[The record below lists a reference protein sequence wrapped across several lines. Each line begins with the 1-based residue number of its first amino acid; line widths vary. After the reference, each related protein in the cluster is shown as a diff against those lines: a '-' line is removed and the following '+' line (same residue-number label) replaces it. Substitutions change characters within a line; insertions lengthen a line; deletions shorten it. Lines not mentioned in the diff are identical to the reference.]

1 MYWPY
6 FNSKG
11 VKPYT
16 FVLSHSVR
24 ADSVQMNKTQSFEG
38 IIGPHHAIR
47 RGGCQ
52 SHVAT
57 GGYTIGDLDYEFVVV
72 GSDWWINVIHAHDQE
87 YLGFRCGPAGIP
99 HSINALA
106 AHFNGFCWQCRG
118 EQ

>member
-1 MYWPY
+1 
-6 FNSKG
+6 
-11 VKPYT
+11 
-16 FVLSHSVR
+16 
-24 ADSVQMNKTQSFEG
+24 MNKTQSFEG

>member
-1 MYWPY
+1 
-6 FNSKG
+6 
-11 VKPYT
+11 
-16 FVLSHSVR
+16 
-24 ADSVQMNKTQSFEG
+24 MNKTQSFDG

-52 SHVAT
+52 GHVHHRLLNRRRCA
-57 GGYTIGDLDYEFVVV
+57 VV

-99 HSINALA
+99 HSITALP
-106 AHFNGFCWQCRG
+106 AHFNGLCWQCDG

>member
-52 SHVAT
+52 GHVHHRLLNRRRCT
-57 GGYTIGDLDYEFVVV
+57 VV
-72 GSDWWINVIHAHDQE
+72 GSDWWINVIHGHDEE
-87 YLGFRCGPAGIP
+87 YLGFPPPAGAHPIFHHRLP
-99 HSINALA
+99 L
-106 AHFNGFCWQCRG
+106 HFNGLCSMCRG